1 MWAIIS
7 LSFLSSFFPATGEV
21 EVQQM
26 FKDYIRQDV
35 DLQPFWGT
43 RLGDHRHA
51 SRLESL
57 DPKAVAV
64 RRQFHKETLVKLEEL
79 GKSSAGWS
87 LAARVDLETWINH
100 EKRWLWNF
108 DFLQHLH
115 TDPRVYN
122 EYISDSTFLL
132 VTQTT
137 LSSEVIGHACL
148 MRTKEIPRIV
158 REAKNNLLAPGKPRP
173 AKVVVETAIKQ
184 NLGSIAWYRNGLASQ
199 IGNHCPKEELAA
211 ACRDAVTALQEY
223 QKFLQA
229 ELLPQAT
236 GEWRLGRERFATK
249 LGLDLESPMTA
260 EDVSKAAKA
269 EFARVLAEMAEI
281 SVKLWPSLHDTEPAN
296 PAFSALSRV
305 EMIRKVIEKVSK
317 DKVAVDG
324 LVAEALKASKEL
336 KDFIQQKKILDLP
349 MPDRCDILVMPEFQR
364 GNSVAYLNNAPPL
377 DKDARSVYAISPP
390 PADWDSRRVD
400 TFLQEYNRR
409 MMKILTLHEA
419 YPGHYV
425 QLEYGNRN
433 PSLVRKV
440 LSSGVYIEGWAVHM
454 EQVLL
459 DEGFGGG
466 DPALKLLQLKWY
478 LRAVGN
484 ALLDQGMHCDGWS
497 DDRALRFLVDE
508 CFQSE
513 AEAVGKIIRSKQ
525 SSCQLSTYFVGRMAM
540 HQLRESTQKRLGNR
554 FDLRRYHHA
563 VLDLGAVPVRRLPE
577 LIMESLPD
585 KPRS

>member
-1 MWAIIS
+1 MLAIIS
-7 LSFLSSFFPATGEV
+7 LVFLSSCFCATGEA

-57 DPKAVAV
+57 DPKAAAV
-64 RRQFHKETLVKLEEL
+64 RRQFHMDTLVKLEEL

-108 DFLQHLH
+108 DFLQPLH

-137 LSSEVIGHACL
+137 LSSQVIGHACL

-158 REAKNNLLAPGKPRP
+158 MEAKSNLLAPGKPRP

-199 IGNHCPKEELAA
+199 IGNLGPKEELAA
-211 ACRDAVTALQEY
+211 ACRDAVSALQQY
-223 QKFLQA
+223 QEFLQT

-236 GEWRLGRERFATK
+236 GEWRLGRDRFSIK
-249 LGLDLESPMTA
+249 LGLDLESPMTT

-269 EFARVLAEMAEI
+269 EFARVVAEMGEI
-281 SVKLWPSLHDTEPAN
+281 SEKLWPSRLDLKDEPN
-296 PAFSALSRV
+296 PSFTALNRT
-305 EMIRKVIEKVSK
+305 EMIRKVIASVSK

-336 KDFIQQKKILDLP
+336 KDFIQEKKILDLP
-349 MPDRCDILVMPEFQR
+349 KPDRCDILVMPEFQR

-433 PSLVRKV
+433 PSLIRKV

-478 LRAVGN
+478 LRAIGN

-554 FDLRRYHHA
+554 FDLRQYHHS

-577 LIMESLPD
+577 LIMESLPSH
-585 KPRS
+585 P